1 MSRPGLFARALGWL
15 EDVAAGGKLDD
26 IGERLEAAQEA
37 QRSASP
43 PAREEPADPARV
55 AAWRSLIDVS
65 VRLKREPGPLS
76 MKDARWCGRE
86 IARCL
91 RAIWTSE
98 DRRGLSDLWAED
110 VGRRLR
116 ELLTEHDAERMR
128 EDMEL
133 PPSETKYSRLVIGVE
148 NTFYEAQNVGDG
160 LITMRAATVEE
171 WAHVC
176 AFRAAVGCT
185 FIGVPKRPTGTINGR
200 EVGFIELGQ
209 CEPDVAAGL
218 ASFVL
223 RWVDWK
229 EDDAAGGAAKPE
241 AAEHGVDC
249 NGNILELG
257 GPFDCP
263 GGGSDCPGAVS
274 ERQAREED
282 ARFETRSLRAKEAAD
297 HAAWLRENA
306 VSVVLPEH
314 PAVALLREIQWDG
327 WIFADGGEVA
337 ERACPV
343 CLANAWN
350 LGDKGTHAPGCA
362 LAAVLAGSKPSE
374 RALAEEREAG
384 RREGLAMRDESAQNL
399 VDNLRKTHAREV
411 DEARELGRREQRE
424 QHARNLRALEAESQQ
439 VLGARLAEERAKGA
453 AEERAR
459 WEARDAITRSNVYD
473 NGHREGAAGEREAV
487 RLLLLALRE
496 DWLVRHIDARE
507 VLRQAA
513 EKVAARGQP

>member
-1 MSRPGLFARALGWL
+1 MSRPGLFTRAIGWL
-15 EDVAAGGKLDD
+15 EDVAAGGKLDP
-26 IGERLEAAQEA
+26 EAPA
-37 QRSASP
+37 P

-55 AAWRSLIDVS
+55 AAWRSLLDVAE
-65 VRLKREPGPLS
+65 RLKRFESCAASRVEGQRCNTA
-76 MKDARWCGRE
+76 DARWMGRE
-86 IARCL
+86 VARCL

-98 DRRGLSDLWAED
+98 DRRALSDLWSED
-110 VGRRLR
+110 VGRWLR

-241 AAEHGVDC
+241 AAEHGADC
-249 NGNILELG
+249 NGTVYELG
-257 GPFDCP
+257 GPFDC
-263 GGGSDCPGAVS
+263 GGGGQDCAGAVS
-274 ERQAREED
+274 SRECFAQEEAER
-282 ARFETRSLRAKEAAD
+282 LRAKEAAD

-306 VSVVLPEH
+306 ASVVLPEH
-314 PAVALLREIQWDG
+314 PAVALLREMAARG
-327 WIFADGGEVA
+327 S
-337 ERACPV
+337 CPECFQV
-343 CLANAWN
+343 
-350 LGDKGTHAPGCA
+350 DVHDEHCA
-362 LAAVLAGSKPSE
+362 LAAILAGSKPGE
-374 RALAEEREAG
+374 RALADLLAEEREAG
-384 RREGLAMRDESAQNL
+384 RSEGLKMRDENAQIL
-399 VDNLRKTHAREV
+399 VDNLRETHARQI
-411 DEARELGRREQRE
+411 DEARELGRQEQRE
-424 QHARNLRALEAESQQ
+424 QHARNLRALEARSPA
-439 VLGARLAEERAKGA
+439 LGARLAEERAKGA
-453 AEERAR
+453 AEER
-459 WEARDAITRSNVYD
+459 EACA
-473 NGHREGAAGEREAV
+473 
-487 RLLLLALRE
+487 
-496 DWLVRHIDARE
+496 
-507 VLRQAA
+507 
-513 EKVAARGQP
+513 KVAAGANADPTLTVYTTSHGQLCSAHTPGIIADRIRARGQS

>member
-1 MSRPGLFARALGWL
+1 MSRRLLNRLGAWL
-15 EDVAAGGKLDD
+15 EDLASGGKLERDVAEEKLAGGPLPLRPR
-26 IGERLEAAQEA
+26 GELV
-37 QRSASP
+37 
-43 PAREEPADPARV
+43 DPARV
-55 AAWRSLIDVS
+55 AAWWSLLAVAE
-65 VRLKREPGPLS
+65 RLKNEPAPLPV
-76 MKDARWCGRE
+76 KDARWCGRE

-241 AAEHGVDC
+241 AAEHGADC
-249 NGNILELG
+249 NGTVYELG
-257 GPFDCP
+257 GPFDC
-263 GGGSDCPGAVS
+263 GGGGQDCAGAVS
-274 ERQAREED
+274 SRECFAQEEAER
-282 ARFETRSLRAKEAAD
+282 LRAKEAAD
-297 HAAWLRENA
+297 HKAWLRENA
-306 VSVVLPEH
+306 ASVVLPEH
-314 PAVALLREIQWDG
+314 PAVALLRKMEWNING
-327 WIFADGGEVA
+327 LCPECRGEG
-337 ERACPV
+337 P
-343 CLANAWN
+343 
-350 LGDKGTHAPGCA
+350 DKRPTSTGSHRLTCA
-362 LAAVLAGSKPSE
+362 LAAILASSKPGE
-374 RALAEEREAG
+374 RALADLLAEEREAG
-384 RREGLAMRDESAQNL
+384 RREGLAMRDDNAQNL

-411 DEARELGRREQRE
+411 DEARELGRQEQRE

-453 AEERAR
+453 AEER
-459 WEARDAITRSNVYD
+459 EACA
-473 NGHREGAAGEREAV
+473 
-487 RLLLLALRE
+487 
-496 DWLVRHIDARE
+496 
-507 VLRQAA
+507 
-513 EKVAARGQP
+513 KVAESPLQVGATSFRPKTPQEIAILIRARGKS

>member
-306 VSVVLPEH
+306 WYVVLPEH
-314 PAVALLREIQWDG
+314 PAVALLRKMEWNING
-327 WIFADGGEVA
+327 LCPECRGEG
-337 ERACPV
+337 P
-343 CLANAWN
+343 
-350 LGDKGTHAPGCA
+350 DKRPTSTGSHRLTCA
-362 LAAVLAGSKPSE
+362 LAAILASSKPGE
-374 RALAEEREAG
+374 RALADLLAEEREAG
-384 RREGLAMRDESAQNL
+384 RREGLAMRDDNAQNL

-424 QHARNLRALEAESQQ
+424 RRAPRRNAR
-439 VLGARLAEERAKGA
+439 
-453 AEERAR
+453 RAR
-459 WEARDAITRSNVYD
+459 RWPSGRCSWAQRRS
-473 NGHREGAAGEREAV
+473 V
-487 RLLLLALRE
+487 RR
-496 DWLVRHIDARE
+496 RRK
-507 VLRQAA
+507 RS
-513 EKVAARGQP
+513 